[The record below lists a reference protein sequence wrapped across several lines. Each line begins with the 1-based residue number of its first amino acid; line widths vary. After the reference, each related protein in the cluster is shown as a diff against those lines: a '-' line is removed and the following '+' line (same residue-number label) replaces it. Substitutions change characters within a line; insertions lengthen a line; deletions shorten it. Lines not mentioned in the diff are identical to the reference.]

1 MLTMTEEAAE
11 ALERIIS
18 QPEVPD
24 GAVLRFEAQEDH
36 GNGSGPRREL
46 HVELVAHPEPADVIA
61 EGVPLSV
68 EPQTVDLLEDK
79 VLDAD
84 VDGVQ
89 VEFKLY
95 SRPDP
100 EDG

>member
-11 ALERIIS
+11 ALERIIA
-18 QPEVPD
+18 QPEVPE

-36 GNGSGPRREL
+36 GTGSGPRREL
-46 HVELVAHPEPADVIA
+46 RVELVAQPEPRDVIA
-61 EGVPLSV
+61 EGAPISV
-68 EPQTVDLLEDK
+68 EPAAIPMLDDK
-79 VLDAD
+79 VLDAEF
-84 VDGVQ
+84 DGTR

-100 EDG
+100 HVA

>member
-46 HVELVAHPEPADVIA
+46 HVELVAQPRPRDVIA
-61 EGVPLSV
+61 DGAPISV
-68 EPQTVDLLEDK
+68 EPRTVEMLDDK
-79 VLDAD
+79 VLDAEF
-84 VDGVQ
+84 DGEQ

-95 SRPDP
+95 SRGDD
-100 EDG
+100 ELS

>member
-1 MLTMTEEAAE
+1 MLTMTEEAAQ

-24 GAVLRFEAQEDH
+24 GAVLRFEAQEDR

-46 HVELVAHPEPADVIA
+46 HVELVARPEPSDVIA
-61 EGVPLSV
+61 EGVPISV
-68 EPQTVDLLEDK
+68 EPETVEMLDDK
-79 VLDAD
+79 ILDAD
-84 VDGVQ
+84 FDGMQ

-95 SRPDP
+95 TRGDSA
-100 EDG
+100 